1 LNQCSVGTLIGNCIP
16 CGNSEPVKPLVPFDG
31 FFTKG
36 SASFSSKGPVAYLN
50 IDMSEHLISLGTKHD
65 LDLSSEGD
73 VLSFAT
79 IEPNG
84 WANSLQL
91 QLRGDFSLSNNDLR
105 TQLDQIVLSYY
116 VPRISYRIPRANLP
130 RSALYARGYLS
141 ILLPRNLAQETMTFS
156 DSFRLS
162 NVILGRLDKSI
173 EEVTNA
179 ADADKSQD
187 DEASKYEVSAA
198 VTILY
203 TGLADAYKRLQ
214 NGDGIPLCVGFFK
227 FLSIKQCLTLLG
239 W

>member
-1 LNQCSVGTLIGNCIP
+1 MGSSPKVVHPSLP
-16 CGNSEPVKPLVPFDG
+16 
-31 FFTKG
+31 KG
-36 SASFSSKGPVAYLN
+36 SFAYLN
-50 IDMSEHLISLGTKHD
+50 IDMSKHLMSLGKKHD

-73 VLSFAT
+73 VLSFTT

-84 WANSLQL
+84 RANSLQL
-91 QLRGDFSLSNNDLR
+91 QLRGDFLLFNNDLG

-116 VPRISYRIPRANLP
+116 VPRISYMIPRANLP

-141 ILLPRNLAQETMTFS
+141 ILLPRNDVGETVSFS

-162 NVILGRLDKSI
+162 NIILGRLDKSI
-173 EEVTNA
+173 EDVTNA

-198 VTILY
+198 VAILY

-214 NGDGIPLCVGFFK
+214 NGDGIPLCVGFFV